1 MWLFFILLILC
12 IVISLLIYNYFK
24 NKEEK
29 IIQIKEDFKNKK
41 ILKKVIK
48 NDKKIIKKDIKQN
61 VLFDIYIGGKYSG
74 KIEIL
79 LFDDIVPKTTNN
91 FRTLIKE
98 KKYDKTIFHRVIK
111 DFMIQGGDYTN
122 HDGTGGLSI
131 YGDKF
136 DDENFKLKHDKP
148 GLLSMANAGPNTNG
162 SQFFITTNETPHLD
176 NKHVVFGEVISGMDI
191 VKLIDNTKTD
201 YQDKPMKDCMIYKA
215 YFNENN

>member
-48 NDKKIIKKDIKQN
+48 NDKKIIKKDKKQN

-191 VKLIDNTKTD
+191 VKLIDNTQTD

>member
-1 MWLFFILLILC
+1 MWLFFILILC

-48 NDKKIIKKDIKQN
+48 NDKNIIKNDKKQN
-61 VLFDIYIGGKYSG
+61 VFFDIYIGGKYSG

-191 VKLIDNTKTD
+191 VKLIENTQTD
-201 YQDKPMKDCMIYKA
+201 YQDKPIKDCMIYKA
-215 YFNENN
+215 YSN